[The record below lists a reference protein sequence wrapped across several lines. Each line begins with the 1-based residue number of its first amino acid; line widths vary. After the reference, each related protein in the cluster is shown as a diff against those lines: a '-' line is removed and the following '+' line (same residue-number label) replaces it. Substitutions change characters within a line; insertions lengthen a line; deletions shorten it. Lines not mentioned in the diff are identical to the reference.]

1 MTASPVV
8 AVTPMSAL
16 ERRLDELPLLPT
28 VVTEVLSLDPD
39 ADDYFDRLVHL
50 AERDPPFAVRV
61 LRSANSAASAPTT
74 PVVSLQAAIMRL
86 GSRRCA
92 ELVIALAVIRVFVP
106 RTDAQRFLWI
116 HSLQVALL
124 ARGLC
129 QRAPTPDCNAEQ
141 AYRCGRRHDIGRIVQ
156 FEGAPADLALLDDT
170 HWTSPLELV
179 CAEHESVGYD
189 HALLGW
195 SACRKWALPASIA
208 EVVRRHHEAL
218 PEQARGDRI
227 LRVVQ
232 WADRLSM
239 ALTMDRELHQASDA
253 DLPAALM
260 AREALLGKPP
270 GADQTQHWSL
280 WVPELRAEAAR
291 LASQLQLTA

>member
-1 MTASPVV
+1 MA
-8 AVTPMSAL
+8 AL

-39 ADDYFDRLVHL
+39 AEDYFDRLLNL

-61 LRSANSAASAPTT
+61 LRCANSAASAPAT
-74 PVVSLQAAIMRL
+74 PVVSLQTAIMRL

-106 RTDAQRFLWI
+106 RTDAQRFLWV

-129 QRAPTPDCNAEQ
+129 QRAPTPGCNAEQ
-141 AYRCGRRHDIGRIVQ
+141 AYLCGLLHDIGRFVQ
-156 FEGAPADLALLDDT
+156 FEGAPADLSRIDDT
-170 HWTSPLELV
+170 HWSSPVELV
-179 CAEHESVGYD
+179 SAEHESVGYD
-189 HALLGW
+189 HALLG
-195 SACRKWALPASIA
+195 SNACRKWALPASIA

-218 PEQARGDRI
+218 PDLGTGDR
-227 LRVVQ
+227 LVRVVQ

-239 ALTMDRELHQASDA
+239 ALILDRELHQASDG
-253 DLPAALM
+253 DLPAALV
-260 AREALLGKPP
+260 AREALFGKPP
-270 GADQTQHWSL
+270 GNDTPQHWSL
-280 WVPELRAEAAR
+280 WVPELRAEATR
-291 LASQLQLTA
+291 LAAQLQLTA